1 MSRFEAWM
9 LHLSNLL
16 VGGTGLVYAW
26 MVFLAEPADPY
37 AVVNHPLQPQLQHL
51 HILLA
56 PLLVFT
62 AGLVWRRHV
71 WSQWK
76 RGIEDR
82 RRSGLSMI
90 FLLVPMIVSGY
101 LIQTA
106 TGGEWRRIWVWVHLA
121 TSGLWLLGYLAHQ
134 VPVIWQRLASP
145 RLAPE
150 VTSGSPPTSDNPPAE
165 ARPLRFPETS
175 APKAAAAATPRGA
188 GPRGDR

>member
-26 MVFLAEPADPY
+26 MVFLVEPADPY
-37 AVVNHPLQPQLQHL
+37 AVVNHPLQPQVQHL

-71 WSQWK
+71 WAQWK
-76 RGIEDR
+76 GGIADR

-90 FLLVPMIVSGY
+90 SLLVPMIVSGY

-106 TGGEWRRIWVWVHLA
+106 TGDEWRRIWVWVHVA
-121 TSGLWLLGYLAHQ
+121 ASGLWLLGYLAHQ
-134 VPVIWQRLASP
+134 VPAIWRRLAASGP
-145 RLAPE
+145 GGA
-150 VTSGSPPTSDNPPAE
+150 TSGSPRTTDSPPSE
-165 ARPLRFPETS
+165 APPLRFPETS
-175 APKAAAAATPRGA
+175 APKAAAAATRGGA
-188 GPRGDR
+188 APRGDR

>member
-9 LHLSNLL
+9 LHLSNFL

-37 AVVNHPLQPQLQHL
+37 AVVNHPLQPQVQHL

-71 WSQWK
+71 WAQWK
-76 RGIEDR
+76 GGIEER

-90 FLLVPMIVSGY
+90 FVLVPMIVSGY

-106 TGGEWRRIWVWVHLA
+106 TGDEWRRIWVWVHLA
-121 TSGLWLLGYLAHQ
+121 ASGLWLLGYLAHQ
-134 VPVIWQRLASP
+134 VPVIWQRF
-145 RLAPE
+145 
-150 VTSGSPPTSDNPPAE
+150 VTSGSPRTIDSRPGA
-165 ARPLRFPETS
+165 ARPLHYPETS
-175 APKAAAAATPRGA
+175 APTASAAANPGGAA
-188 GPRGDR
+188 PRGDR

>member
-16 VGGTGLVYAW
+16 VGGTGLVYTW

-37 AVVNHPLQPQLQHL
+37 AVVNHPLQPQVQHL
-51 HILLA
+51 HILFA

-62 AGLVWRRHV
+62 AGLIWRRHV

-76 RGIEDR
+76 RGTEDR

-90 FLLVPMIVSGY
+90 FLLVPMVVSGS

-106 TGGEWRRIWVWVHLA
+106 TGDEWRRIWVWIHLA
-121 TSGLWLLGYLAHQ
+121 TSGLWLLGYLVHQ
-134 VPVIWQRLASP
+134 APVIRRWLAATAGSRP
-145 RLAPE
+145 
-150 VTSGSPPTSDNPPAE
+150 TSGSPPGAE
-165 ARPLRFPETS
+165 RRLRFPETS
-175 APKAAAAATPRGA
+175 APTAAAAGTPGGA
-188 GPRGDR
+188 APRGDQ

>member
-26 MVFLAEPADPY
+26 MVFLAKPADPY
-37 AVVNHPLQPQLQHL
+37 AVVNHPLQPQMQHL

-82 RRSGLSMI
+82 RRSG
-90 FLLVPMIVSGY
+90 
-101 LIQTA
+101 
-106 TGGEWRRIWVWVHLA
+106 RRL
-121 TSGLWLLGYLAHQ
+121 
-134 VPVIWQRLASP
+134 R
-145 RLAPE
+145 R
-150 VTSGSPPTSDNPPAE
+150 GS
-165 ARPLRFPETS
+165 R
-175 APKAAAAATPRGA
+175 
-188 GPRGDR
+188 RGDAHGRAGGRLRR